1 MGRICDRNSERSS
14 DTLTAFSRVSW
25 LYSVGDA
32 IGRHLRRWGA
42 GWSNWTSRRGWRNSW
57 RGGVLLRWQSV
68 LETCVFERLKAD
80 EAAHG
85 RPCAKVAPMDD
96 DDDYGK
102 WIIKVLKDAGAYPAT
117 SDYTDP
123 AMARWNST
131 FRRVVDSGGEVTD
144 GLGEATAEIASSHSA
159 ALFII
164 CRLLHEYA
172 GSNGVSYQ
180 RALGFVEDMSNE
192 G

>member
-1 MGRICDRNSERSS
+1 MYQNPRI
-14 DTLTAFSRVSW
+14 W
-25 LYSVGDA
+25 
-32 IGRHLRRWGA
+32 RRTNFIA
-42 GWSNWTSRRGWRNSW
+42 
-57 RGGVLLRWQSV
+57 V
-68 LETCVFERLKAD
+68 
-80 EAAHG
+80 
-85 RPCAKVAPMDD
+85 PCAKVAPMDD
-96 DDDYGK
+96 DYGK
-102 WIIKVLKDAGAYPAT
+102 WIIEVLKDAGANPAT

-123 AMARWNST
+123 AMTRWNST
-131 FRRVVDSGGEVTD
+131 YRGVVDNGGGVAD

-172 GSNGVSYQ
+172 ESNNVSYQ